1 MNVIIRV
8 FFITTYWIIQF
19 FYSHLNLY
27 PRNTVCFNY
36 FNSTFPSWWWMS
48 KIRFGDGQLQKVIKP
63 RSSMLLIWCS
73 KLLQHEGYA
82 YIEQEENGQNI
93 DIITIFRSSILCT
106 FGHPSYPWIL
116 PKQLP
121 EDDSHISTGENQ
133 QETWKS
139 RDKIREH
146 KYNSC
151 MNMIGM
157 SRLVTLQQYT
167 LRIQQNF

>member
-116 PKQLP
+116 PKHLP
-121 EDDSHISTGENQ
+121 EDDSHIFTGENKQ
-133 QETWKS
+133 YMLTRWQVYQIVTSSKVLGSPSVEFH
-139 RDKIREH
+139 RDFVLYLF
-146 KYNSC
+146 KYFF
-151 MNMIGM
+151 
-157 SRLVTLQQYT
+157 Q
-167 LRIQQNF
+167 